1 PRRLPESTSPSSPSH
16 CASSSLTSQVMR
28 LRKPNLI
35 PQLLPTLTSRPF
47 TTSPISHLKDHAVID
62 PLLEGN
68 GLSGVTELP
77 NGFGSMF
84 VGTNFSAYVCLNNE
98 SEDGVSEVCVKAEM
112 RHLGSREVLV
122 PRIVRVGIEEMM
134 REESVSLQPHEALH
148 QIIHQSTVPSRND
161 PIRRYPVSQVS
172 IRPYFV

>member
-1 PRRLPESTSPSSPSH
+1 MAGDVHSPRLLTPERCGISSPPATLTICTPKSRQPQALKHHQNDRQRTPRRLPESTSPSSPSH

-47 TTSPISHLKDHAVID
+47 TTSPVSHLKDHAVID

-84 VGTNFSAYVCLNNE
+84 V
-98 SEDGVSEVCVKAEM
+98 
-112 RHLGSREVLV
+112 
-122 PRIVRVGIEEMM
+122 
-134 REESVSLQPHEALH
+134 
-148 QIIHQSTVPSRND
+148 
-161 PIRRYPVSQVS
+161 
-172 IRPYFV
+172 